1 MRTCRLIC
9 FDDACRNNGYA
20 DAIGGAGVY
29 IPQLWIVPGYRR
41 HCNPSVTNQRAE
53 LLGLIEALRV
63 GLQVKRDHDPDLW
76 FCVDIRM
83 NPKSVIGWLGKWK
96 ERGWSIVLGN
106 QSQVNL
112 LRLQPCFEMIWR
124 MKVARAFRYIPRE
137 DYRSDVMTRRM
148 DLAEISIC

>member
-1 MRTCRLIC
+1 MPKQRLRRCHRRSRRLHTSTMNRTWVSASLQSLG
-9 FDDACRNNGYA
+9 DQPA
-20 DAIGGAGVY
+20 
-29 IPQLWIVPGYRR
+29 
-41 HCNPSVTNQRAE
+41 AE

-76 FCVDIRM
+76 FCVEIRT
-83 NPKSVIGWLGKWK
+83 NPKSVIGWLDKWK